1 MRCHGFHLCVPQAGC
16 EAKDHCHA
24 EMLRVLSRHGCRAPK
39 HHERRGRCLVERGM
53 FWLFRVVIF
62 LSQRCLISL
71 NTGFDAI
78 SKYVQEDS
86 EKKAE
91 KKSEKKSEKETAGKA
106 TEQKEA
112 KSEKETAG
120 KATEQK
126 EAESEK
132 ETAGKATEQKEEEK
146 TARGR
151 GRGRVRGRGRGRAR
165 ASQWRFPAQNQAEKA
180 PAFP

>member
-91 KKSEKKSEKETAGKA
+91 KKSEKETAGKA

-151 GRGRVRGRGRGRAR
+151 GRGRARGRGRGRAR
-165 ASQWRFPAQNQAEKA
+165 ASQWRFPAQNKAEKV